1 MAVRSCPRCKS
12 LFQYISGD
20 PICQKCKDVEEQ
32 EFQIVRKFIRDNP
45 KSTISET
52 SKETKVST
60 KLIIKFIKQERLE
73 ISSESPIGI
82 ECERCG
88 EIIKSG
94 KFCKECTKE
103 LERGF
108 VEHKQANKKPEA
120 QTKQSSGSKMH
131 FLNKDNIKRR

>member
-1 MAVRSCPRCKS
+1 MAVRSCPRCKN

-20 PICQKCKDVEEQ
+20 PICQKCKDIEED
-32 EFQIVRKFIRDNP
+32 EFQLVRKFIRDNP

-52 SKETKVST
+52 SKATNVST

-73 ISSESPIGI
+73 ISPESPMGV

-88 EIIKSG
+88 KTIKSG
-94 KFCKECTKE
+94 KFCKECSKE

-108 VEHKQANKKPEA
+108 VGHKQIHKKPVGQVQQNGA
-120 QTKQSSGSKMH
+120 TKMH